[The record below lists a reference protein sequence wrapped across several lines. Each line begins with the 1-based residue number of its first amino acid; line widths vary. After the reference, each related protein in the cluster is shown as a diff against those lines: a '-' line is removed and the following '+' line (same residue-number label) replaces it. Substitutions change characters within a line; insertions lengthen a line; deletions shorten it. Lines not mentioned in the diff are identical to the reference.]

1 MSILPRVSLKRLFAS
16 DANGRS
22 SWPDFFGAAS
32 LSRPRPG
39 LDLASTARF
48 VRTMDNP
55 GERLDV
61 SGLSGQLRRD
71 VAGTP
76 TTAASGAAPIRAE
89 LIRSHYVARRWM
101 LASKTARPFIHLLC
115 LHGAAIVEVGSPG
128 RPMSLS
134 GPAIVWL
141 PAGSAEWLEVPAG
154 AAAELLQLRAGVWH
168 RYLPPSAEPAYL
180 ALEAARGIM
189 ALPVEPELVTT
200 MSRSIASIA
209 AEIAAPARS
218 AAASIM
224 SAELTLCVLRFWR
237 LFAGDNEREE
247 EGTSTEILSRFR
259 RLLEERYQQHLRVSD
274 YANLLGVTPDRLHAL
289 CSRELKRSPSELIQ
303 QRVLKEAATRLE
315 AGTTAVKQI
324 AFALGFKD
332 TAYFS
337 RFFRKHT
344 GEAPG
349 VWRRRVAARERAGR
363 SRPTL
368 NFADW
373 P

>member
-1 MSILPRVSLKRLFAS
+1 
-16 DANGRS
+16 
-22 SWPDFFGAAS
+22 
-32 LSRPRPG
+32 
-39 LDLASTARF
+39 
-48 VRTMDNP
+48 MDKS
-55 GERLDV
+55 GERLD
-61 SGLSGQLRRD
+61 LSGRTKQVRRG
-71 VAGTP
+71 VAEAHPAP
-76 TTAASGAAPIRAE
+76 TSVAAEAAPVGAE
-89 LIRSHYVARRWM
+89 LIRSHYVARRWT
-101 LASKTARPFIHLLC
+101 LISRASRPFTHLLC
-115 LHGAAIVEVGSPG
+115 LHGRSAAEIG
-128 RPMSLS
+128 RAGKTTKLV

-141 PAGSAEWLEVPAG
+141 PAGSAEYLEVSAG
-154 AAAELLQLRAGVWH
+154 ASAELLHLRTGVWH

-180 ALEAARGIM
+180 ALEAAAGIL

-200 MSRSIASIA
+200 MARSIAAIA
-209 AEIAAPARS
+209 DEIAAPARS
-218 AAASIM
+218 GAASIL

-237 LFAGDNEREE
+237 LFAGDNDRDE

-274 YANLLGVTPDRLHAL
+274 YAGLLGMTADRLHAL
-289 CSRELKRSPSELIQ
+289 CTRQLKRSPSELIQ
-303 QRVLKEAATRLE
+303 QRVVKEAATRLE
-315 AGTTAVKQI
+315 AGTVAVKQI

>member
-1 MSILPRVSLKRLFAS
+1 M
-16 DANGRS
+16 DRS
-22 SWPDFFGAAS
+22 
-32 LSRPRPG
+32 
-39 LDLASTARF
+39 
-48 VRTMDNP
+48 

-61 SGLSGQLRRD
+61 SGRDGQVRRG
-71 VAGTP
+71 VAGTAP
-76 TTAASGAAPIRAE
+76 AAAGGAAPVGAE
-89 LIRSHYVARRWM
+89 LIRPHYVARRWT
-101 LASKTARPFIHLLC
+101 LSSKAAKPFIHLLC
-115 LHGAAIVEVGSPG
+115 LHGGASIDVGKPG
-128 RPMSLS
+128 RMMALT

-141 PAGSAEWLEVPAG
+141 PAGSAEYLEVSAG
-154 AAAELLQLRAGVWH
+154 ATAQLLQLRAGIWH

-180 ALEAARGIM
+180 ALEAAGGIM
-189 ALPVEPELVTT
+189 ALPVEPDLVTT
-200 MSRSIASIA
+200 MSRSIAAIA
-209 AEIAAPARS
+209 AEIASPARS

-224 SAELTLCVLRFWR
+224 SAELTLCVLRLWR
-237 LFAGDNEREE
+237 LFADNDRNE
-247 EGTSTEILSRFR
+247 EGSSAEILSRFR

-274 YANLLGVTPDRLHAL
+274 YAKLLGMTPDRLHAL

-303 QRVLKEAATRLE
+303 QRVVKEAATRLE
-315 AGTTAVKQI
+315 AGTVAVKQI

-349 VWRRRVAARERAGR
+349 VWRRRVAARSRAGQ
-363 SRPTL
+363 SKPTL

>member
-1 MSILPRVSLKRLFAS
+1 M
-16 DANGRS
+16 DRS
-22 SWPDFFGAAS
+22 
-32 LSRPRPG
+32 
-39 LDLASTARF
+39 
-48 VRTMDNP
+48 

-61 SGLSGQLRRD
+61 SGRHGQVRRG
-71 VAGTP
+71 VAGGGP
-76 TTAASGAAPIRAE
+76 AAASGAAPVGAE
-89 LIRSHYVARRWM
+89 LIASHYVARRWM
-101 LASKTARPFIHLLC
+101 LTSKAARPFIHLLC
-115 LHGAAIVEVGSPG
+115 LHGGAAAEVGRSG
-128 RPMSLS
+128 STMTVA

-141 PAGSAEWLEVPAG
+141 PAGSADWLDISAG
-154 AAAELLQLRAGVWH
+154 TTAELLQLRAGVWH

-180 ALEAARGIM
+180 ALEATVGIM
-189 ALPVEPELVTT
+189 VRPVEPDLVTT
-200 MSRSIASIA
+200 MSRSIAAIA
-209 AEIAAPARS
+209 AEIASPARS
-218 AAASIM
+218 GAASIV

-237 LFAGDNEREE
+237 LFAGDSDRDE
-247 EGTSTEILSRFR
+247 EGSSAEVLSRFR

-274 YANLLGVTPDRLHAL
+274 YANLLGMTPDRLHAL

-303 QRVLKEAATRLE
+303 QRVVKEAAARLE
-315 AGTTAVKQI
+315 AGTVAVKQI

-332 TAYFS
+332 TAYFN

-349 VWRRRVAARERAGR
+349 IWRRRVAARVRAGR

>member
-1 MSILPRVSLKRLFAS
+1 M
-16 DANGRS
+16 
-22 SWPDFFGAAS
+22 
-32 LSRPRPG
+32 
-39 LDLASTARF
+39 
-48 VRTMDNP
+48 
-55 GERLDV
+55 DV
-61 SGLSGQLRRD
+61 SGRDDQVRRG
-71 VAGTP
+71 VAGAGP
-76 TTAASGAAPIRAE
+76 AAASGATPVGAE
-89 LIRSHYVARRWM
+89 LITSHYVPRRWM
-101 LASKTARPFIHLLC
+101 LTSKAARPFIHLLC
-115 LHGAAIVEVGSPG
+115 LHRGATAEVGQPG
-128 RPMSLS
+128 KTTTFT

-154 AAAELLQLRAGVWH
+154 ATAELLQLRAGVWH

-180 ALEAARGIM
+180 ALEAAGGIM
-189 ALPVEPELVTT
+189 ARPVEPDLVTT
-200 MSRSIASIA
+200 MSRSIAAIA
-209 AEIAAPARS
+209 AEIASPARS
-218 AAASIM
+218 GAASIM

-237 LFAGDNEREE
+237 LFAGATDDRDE
-247 EGTSTEILSRFR
+247 EGSSAEILSRFR

-274 YANLLGVTPDRLHAL
+274 YANLLGMTPDRLHAL

-303 QRVLKEAATRLE
+303 QRLVKEAATRLE
-315 AGTTAVKQI
+315 AGTVAVKQI

-349 VWRRRVAARERAGR
+349 VWRRRVAARVRAGR

>member
-1 MSILPRVSLKRLFAS
+1 
-16 DANGRS
+16 
-22 SWPDFFGAAS
+22 
-32 LSRPRPG
+32 
-39 LDLASTARF
+39 
-48 VRTMDNP
+48 
-55 GERLDV
+55 
-61 SGLSGQLRRD
+61 
-71 VAGTP
+71 
-76 TTAASGAAPIRAE
+76 
-89 LIRSHYVARRWM
+89 M
-101 LASKTARPFIHLLC
+101 LASKAARPFIHLLC
-115 LHGAAIVEVGSPG
+115 LHAGATAEVGDGSE
-128 RPMSLS
+128 MTALA

-141 PAGSAEWLEVPAG
+141 PADTAEYLDVAAG
-154 AAAELLQLRAGVWH
+154 ATAELLQLRTGVWH

-180 ALEAARGIM
+180 ALEGAGGIM
-189 ALPVEPELVTT
+189 ALPVEPDLVTT
-200 MSRSIASIA
+200 MSRSIAAIA

-218 AAASIM
+218 GAASIM

-237 LFAGDNEREE
+237 LFAGDSDRGE
-247 EGTSTEILSRFR
+247 EGSSAEILNRFR

-274 YANLLGVTPDRLHAL
+274 YARLLGMTPDRLHAL

-303 QRVLKEAATRLE
+303 QRVVKEAASRLE
-315 AGTTAVKQI
+315 AGTVAVKQI

-332 TAYFS
+332 TAYFN

-349 VWRRRVAARERAGR
+349 VWRRRVAARARAGR